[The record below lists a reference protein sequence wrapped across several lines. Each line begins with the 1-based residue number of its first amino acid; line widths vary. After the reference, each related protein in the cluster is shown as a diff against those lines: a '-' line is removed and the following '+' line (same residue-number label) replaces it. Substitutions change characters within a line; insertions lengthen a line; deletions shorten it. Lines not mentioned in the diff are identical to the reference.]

1 MKQLCAALVIVLLI
15 AGIVIGAT
23 VFVTKKTDKI
33 VNAFTEA
40 GNKFEKVAKI
50 FEDNKVSG
58 LTRRVVNPAN
68 IIKVFEYAFVNGKET
83 GGIKVTYDD
92 DGVIT
97 LDGKCT
103 AASSLCLG
111 EYYVLEGGKY
121 TVSVLADEPAR
132 KTTAIRIVG
141 TEKNNL
147 ILNKSF
153 AEPTTFD
160 SAQLQYVKVY
170 IDVKYGDEFNNYK
183 IAPVLVAGTNMGTFF
198 VDETVPVNFN

>member
-23 VFVTKKTDKI
+23 VFVTRKTDKI

-40 GNKFEKVAKI
+40 GNKFERVAKI

-68 IIKVFEYAFVNGKET
+68 IIKVSEYAFVNGKVT
-83 GGIKVTYDD
+83 GGIKVTYDE

-103 AASSLCLG
+103 TASSLCLG

-141 TEKNNL
+141 ADDKV

-183 IAPVLVAGTNMGTFF
+183 IMPVLVAGTNMGTFF

>member
-23 VFVTKKTDKI
+23 VFVTRKTDKI

-50 FEDNKVSG
+50 FDDNKVSG

-68 IIKVFEYAFVNGKET
+68 IIKASEYAFVNGKET
-83 GGIKVTYDD
+83 GGIKVTYDE

-97 LDGKCT
+97 LDGTCDKAFT
-103 AASSLCLG
+103 VCLG

-121 TVSVLADEPAR
+121 TVNVIADEPAR
-132 KTTAIRIVG
+132 TTTAIKIVASDD
-141 TEKNNL
+141 TL
-147 ILNKSF
+147 ILNKKFS
-153 AEPTTFD
+153 EPTTFD

-170 IDVKYGDEFNNYK
+170 IEFKYGDVFNNYK

-198 VDETVPVNFN
+198 VNETVNFN

>member
-40 GNKFEKVAKI
+40 GNKFERVAKI

-68 IIKVFEYAFVNGKET
+68 IIKVSEYAFPSGKES
-83 GGIKVTYDD
+83 GGLKITYDA

-97 LDGKCT
+97 LDGKCDK
-103 AASSLCLG
+103 AFAICLG

-141 TEKNNL
+141 ADDKV

-170 IDVKYGDEFNNYK
+170 IDIKYGDEFNNYRV
-183 IAPVLVAGTNMGTFF
+183 APVLVAGTNMGTFF
-198 VDETVPVNFN
+198 IDETVPVDFN

>member
-23 VFVTKKTDKI
+23 VFVTRKTDKI
-33 VNAFTEA
+33 VNAFVEA
-40 GNKFEKVAKI
+40 GNKFEQVAKI
-50 FEDNKVSG
+50 FEDNKVTG

-68 IIKVFEYAFVNGKET
+68 IIKVSEYAFPNGKES
-83 GGIKVTYDD
+83 GGLKVTYDA

-97 LDGKCT
+97 LDGKCDK
-103 AASSLCLG
+103 AFAICLG

-121 TVSVLADEPAR
+121 TVDVIADEPAR
-132 KTTAIRIVG
+132 TTTAIKIVG
-141 TEKNNL
+141 ADDKV

-170 IDVKYGDEFNNYK
+170 IDIKYGDDFNQYR
-183 IAPVLVAGTNMGTFF
+183 ISPVLVSGTNMGTFY
-198 VDETVPVNFN
+198 VNETVPVDL

>member
-23 VFVTKKTDKI
+23 VFVTRKTDKI

-50 FEDNKVSG
+50 FDDNKVSG

-68 IIKVFEYAFVNGKET
+68 IIKASEYAFVNGKET
-83 GGIKVTYDD
+83 GGIKVTYDE

-97 LDGKCT
+97 LDGKCDK
-103 AASSLCLG
+103 AFAICLG

-121 TVSVLADEPAR
+121 TVNVIADEPAR
-132 KTTAIRIVG
+132 TTTAIKIVASDD
-141 TEKNNL
+141 TL
-147 ILNKSF
+147 ILNKKFS
-153 AEPTTFD
+153 EPTTFD

-170 IDVKYGDEFNNYK
+170 IEFKYGDVFNNYK

-198 VDETVPVNFN
+198 VNETVNFN

>member
-50 FEDNKVSG
+50 FDDNKVSG

-68 IIKVFEYAFVNGKET
+68 IIKASEYAFVNGKET
-83 GGIKVTYDD
+83 GGIKVTYDA

-97 LDGKCT
+97 LDGKCDK
-103 AASSLCLG
+103 AFAICLG

-121 TVSVLADEPAR
+121 TVNVIADEPAR
-132 KTTAIRIVG
+132 TTTAIKIVASDD
-141 TEKNNL
+141 TL
-147 ILNKSF
+147 ILNKKFS
-153 AEPTTFD
+153 EPTTFD
-160 SAQLQYVKVY
+160 STELQYVKVY
-170 IDVKYGDEFNNYK
+170 IEFKYGDEFNNYK

-198 VDETVPVNFN
+198 VNETVPVNFN

>member
-23 VFVTKKTDKI
+23 VFVTRKTDKI

-50 FEDNKVSG
+50 FDDNKVSG

-68 IIKVFEYAFVNGKET
+68 IIKASEYAFVNGKET
-83 GGIKVTYDD
+83 GGIKVTYDE

-97 LDGKCT
+97 LDGTCDK
-103 AASSLCLG
+103 AFRVCLG

-121 TVSVLADEPAR
+121 TVNVIADEPAR
-132 KTTAIRIVG
+132 TTTAIMIVASDD
-141 TEKNNL
+141 TL
-147 ILNKSF
+147 ILNKKFS
-153 AEPTTFD
+153 EPTTFD

-170 IDVKYGDEFNNYK
+170 IEFKYGDDFNNYK

-198 VDETVPVNFN
+198 VNETVNFN

>member
-23 VFVTKKTDKI
+23 VFVTRKTDKI

-68 IIKVFEYAFVNGKET
+68 IIKVSEYAFPNGKES
-83 GGIKVTYDD
+83 GGLKITYDE

-97 LDGKCT
+97 LDGKCVKAFT
-103 AASSLCLG
+103 LCLG

-121 TVSVLADEPAR
+121 TVNVIADEPAR
-132 KTTAIRIVG
+132 TTTAIKIVG
-141 TEKNNL
+141 ADDKV

-183 IAPVLVAGTNMGTFF
+183 IMPVLVAGTNMGTYF

>member
-15 AGIVIGAT
+15 AGILIGAT
-23 VFVTKKTDKI
+23 VFVTRKTDTI

-50 FEDNKVSG
+50 FDDNKVSG

-68 IIKVFEYAFVNGKET
+68 IIKASEYAFVNGKET
-83 GGIKVTYDD
+83 GGIKVTYDE

-97 LDGKCT
+97 LDGTCDKAFT
-103 AASSLCLG
+103 VCLG

-121 TVSVLADEPAR
+121 TVNVIADEPAR
-132 KTTAIRIVG
+132 TTTAIKIVASDD
-141 TEKNNL
+141 TL
-147 ILNKSF
+147 ILNKKFS
-153 AEPTTFD
+153 EPTTFD

-170 IDVKYGDEFNNYK
+170 IEFKYGDVFNNYK

-198 VDETVPVNFN
+198 VNETVNFN

>member
-50 FEDNKVSG
+50 FDDNKVSG

-68 IIKVFEYAFVNGKET
+68 IIKASEYAFVNGKET
-83 GGIKVTYDD
+83 GGIKVTYDE

-97 LDGKCT
+97 LDGTCDKAFT
-103 AASSLCLG
+103 VCLG

-121 TVSVLADEPAR
+121 TVNVIADEPAR
-132 KTTAIRIVG
+132 TTTAIKIVASDD
-141 TEKNNL
+141 TL
-147 ILNKSF
+147 ILNKKFS
-153 AEPTTFD
+153 EPTTFD

-170 IDVKYGDEFNNYK
+170 IEFKYGDVFNNYK

-198 VDETVPVNFN
+198 VNETVNFN

>member
-50 FEDNKVSG
+50 FDDNKVSG

-68 IIKVFEYAFVNGKET
+68 IIKASEYAFVNGKET
-83 GGIKVTYDD
+83 GGIKVTYDE

-97 LDGKCT
+97 LDGTCDK
-103 AASSLCLG
+103 AFRVCLG

-121 TVSVLADEPAR
+121 TVNVIADEPAR
-132 KTTAIRIVG
+132 TTTAIKIVASDD
-141 TEKNNL
+141 TL
-147 ILNKSF
+147 ILNKKFS
-153 AEPTTFD
+153 EPTTFD

-170 IDVKYGDEFNNYK
+170 IEFKYGDDFNNYK

-198 VDETVPVNFN
+198 VNETVPVNFN

>member
-1 MKQLCAALVIVLLI
+1 MKHLCAALVIVLLI

-23 VFVTKKTDKI
+23 VFVTRKTDKI

-50 FEDNKVSG
+50 FDDNKVSG

-68 IIKVFEYAFVNGKET
+68 IIKASEYAFVNGKET
-83 GGIKVTYDD
+83 GGIKVTYDE

-97 LDGKCT
+97 LDGTCDK
-103 AASSLCLG
+103 AFAVCLG

-121 TVSVLADEPAR
+121 TVNVIADEPAR
-132 KTTAIRIVG
+132 TTTAIKIVASDD
-141 TEKNNL
+141 TL
-147 ILNKSF
+147 ILNKKFS
-153 AEPTTFD
+153 EPTTFD

-170 IDVKYGDEFNNYK
+170 IEFKYGDDFNNYK

-198 VDETVPVNFN
+198 VNETVPVNFN

>member
-23 VFVTKKTDKI
+23 VFVTKKTDTI

-40 GNKFEKVAKI
+40 GNKFERVAKI
-50 FEDNKVSG
+50 FDDNKVSG

-68 IIKVFEYAFVNGKET
+68 IIKASEYAFVNGKET
-83 GGIKVTYDD
+83 GGIKVTYDE

-97 LDGKCT
+97 LDGTCDK
-103 AASSLCLG
+103 AFAVCLG

-121 TVSVLADEPAR
+121 TVNVIADEPAR
-132 KTTAIRIVG
+132 TTTAIKIVASDDS
-141 TEKNNL
+141 L
-147 ILNKSF
+147 ILNKKFS
-153 AEPTTFD
+153 EPTTFD

-170 IDVKYGDEFNNYK
+170 IEFKYGDDFNNYK

>member
-23 VFVTKKTDKI
+23 VFVTKKTDTI

-40 GNKFEKVAKI
+40 GNKFERVAKI
-50 FEDNKVSG
+50 FEDNKVTG

-68 IIKVFEYAFVNGKET
+68 IIKVSEYAFPNGNES
-83 GGIKVTYDD
+83 GGLKVTYDA

-97 LDGKCT
+97 LDGKCNKDF
-103 AASSLCLG
+103 AVCLG

-121 TVSVLADEPAR
+121 TVNVIADEPAR
-132 KTTAIRIVG
+132 TTTAIKIVG
-141 TEKNNL
+141 AEDKV
-147 ILNKSF
+147 ILHKPF
-153 AEPTTFD
+153 AEPTTF
-160 SAQLQYVKVY
+160 QTTELQYVKIY
-170 IDVKYGDEFNNYK
+170 ISFRYGDEFNHYK

-198 VDETVPVNFN
+198 VNETVPVDFN

>member
-15 AGIVIGAT
+15 AGTVIGAT
-23 VFVTKKTDKI
+23 VFVTRKTDTI

-40 GNKFEKVAKI
+40 GNKFERVAKI

-68 IIKVFEYAFVNGKET
+68 IIKASEYAFVNGKET
-83 GGIKVTYDD
+83 GGIKVTYDE

-97 LDGKCT
+97 LDGTCDKAFT
-103 AASSLCLG
+103 VCLG

-121 TVSVLADEPAR
+121 TVNVIADEPAR
-132 KTTAIRIVG
+132 TTTAIKIVASDD
-141 TEKNNL
+141 TL
-147 ILNKSF
+147 ILNKKFS
-153 AEPTTFD
+153 EPTTFD

-170 IDVKYGDEFNNYK
+170 IEFKYGDEFNNYK

-198 VDETVPVNFN
+198 VNETVPVNFN